1 MSKEKLCKNC
11 KWIQLNEGY
20 GLKYARCSHNSSLE
34 STKHTEIDLISGE
47 VLQKEI
53 KYHYCCVMRQVYH
66 STTNKRCGKEGKH
79 FESKKDE
86 LDKMSF
92 SKKPT
97 IILPEELKV

>member
-1 MSKEKLCKNC
+1 
-11 KWIQLNEGY
+11 
-20 GLKYARCSHNSSLE
+20 
-34 STKHTEIDLISGE
+34 
-47 VLQKEI
+47 
-53 KYHYCCVMRQVYH
+53 MRQVYH